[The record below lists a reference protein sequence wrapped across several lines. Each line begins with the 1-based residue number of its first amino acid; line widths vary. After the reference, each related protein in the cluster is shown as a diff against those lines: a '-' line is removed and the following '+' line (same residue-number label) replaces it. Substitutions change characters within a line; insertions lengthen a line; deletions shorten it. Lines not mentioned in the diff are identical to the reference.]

1 MPYLVTDDGVKL
13 HYEETGNGKPVV
25 FVHEFAGD
33 HRSWEPQVRRFSR
46 HYRCITFDARG
57 YPPSDVPTA
66 DSQYSQARARD
77 DVKAVMDHLQIECA
91 HIVGHSMGA
100 FATLH
105 MGLTYPERARSLALA
120 GCGYGAEP
128 KERDAFMSLT
138 QQTAEMFRHE
148 GIEEAARQYA
158 RSPGRG
164 QFARKDPL
172 GYAEFVERLAQ
183 HSAEGSALT
192 MLNVQRE
199 RPSLWDLQGQLKA
212 LRVPTLIITGDADLP
227 CLQPGLFLNGLIP
240 NAGLCV
246 VPLTGHTINSEEP
259 DRFNDEVARFL
270 AAVEVGRWGDGQTDK
285 APGGD

>member
-1 MPYLVTDDGVKL
+1 MPHVVTDDSINL
-13 HYEETGNGKPVV
+13 YYEENGSGEPVV

-46 HYRCITFDARG
+46 HYRCITFAARG

-77 DVKAVMDHLQIECA
+77 DVKAVMDHLKIERA

-105 MGLTYPERARSLALA
+105 VGLTYPERTRSLVLA

-128 KERDAFMSLT
+128 NERDNFMRLT
-138 QQTAEMFRHE
+138 EQTAQMFRRD
-148 GIEEAARQYA
+148 GIKAAARQYA
-158 RSPGRG
+158 RSPGRQ
-164 QFARKDPL
+164 QFASKDPL
-172 GYAEFVERLAQ
+172 GYARFVEQLAQ

-199 RPSLWDLQGQLKA
+199 RPSLWDLQDQLKT
-212 LRVPTLIITGDADLP
+212 LRAPTLIITGDGDLP
-227 CLQPGLFLNGLIP
+227 CLQPGLFLNSLIP

-246 VPLTGHTINSEEP
+246 LPLTGHTINSEEP
-259 DRFNDEVARFL
+259 DRFNEEVARFL
-270 AAVEVGRWGDGQTDK
+270 AAVEVDHWGLNEMPAEGRS
-285 APGGD
+285 